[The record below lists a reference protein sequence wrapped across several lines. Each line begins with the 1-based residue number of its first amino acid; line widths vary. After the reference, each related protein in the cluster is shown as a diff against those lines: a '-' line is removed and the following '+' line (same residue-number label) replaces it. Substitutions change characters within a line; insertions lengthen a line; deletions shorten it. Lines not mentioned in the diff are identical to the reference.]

1 MTDST
6 DMDLNEIHVRKDVPI
21 PKTVRGKWV
30 DLIQKMEPGDSV
42 LLSVGQASSMHVAAR
57 NCGVKIISRRDDPEN
72 RTNFRR
78 VWLVKE

>member
-1 MTDST
+1 MTDS
-6 DMDLNEIHVRKDVPI
+6 NEIQVQKDVPI

-30 DLIQKMEPGDSV
+30 DLIKTMEPGDSV
-42 LLSVGQASSMHVAAR
+42 LLTVGQASSLHVAAR
-57 NCGVKIISRRDDPEN
+57 NCGAKVISRRDDTQN